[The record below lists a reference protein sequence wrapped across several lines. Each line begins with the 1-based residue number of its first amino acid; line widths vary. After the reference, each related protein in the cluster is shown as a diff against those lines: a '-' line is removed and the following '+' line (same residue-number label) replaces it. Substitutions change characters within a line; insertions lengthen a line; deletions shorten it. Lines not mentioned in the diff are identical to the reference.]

1 MIAHRVE
8 GLSDDIY
15 DEIDRNSLFTSISE
29 PSNVKAY
36 VDEVLK
42 EVHGDK
48 SLADEQNGKS
58 QSGTL

>member
-1 MIAHRVE
+1 MIANRIE

-29 PSNVKAY
+29 PSNLKAY
-36 VDEVLK
+36 VNEVLK

-48 SLADEQNGKS
+48 SSVDKQNGKP
-58 QSGTL
+58 QNGTT